1 MRVIS
6 IAVVPFLWLE
16 VAGRSNLWADVI
28 TDEGCGDHYLPSE
41 ELLSAALSV
50 AARSGD
56 QAVLP
61 PDLQRRALSLLRAEP
76 DECGVTRLAAQLVQ
90 LLGDAPSVHLQVET
104 FQEVG
109 SEDDVALRR
118 WLAEHVQTPLPDF
131 IRLAASGL
139 LPDLLEQAGFAAERF
154 LRSRRPPPVAGI
166 PEQLLRY
173 SSCQE
178 LPSPPGEELA
188 TNSVEKEA
196 GVTFWIKSN
205 MLARGLVRKGRF
217 QWTNQARVAFST
229 GLLAEEARRV
239 CPHGVMAMKLVRCIG
254 HDEEQKQEELL
265 TVEEEALQLMDWKA
279 AAPPLPELLLSAWPI
294 WGLLR
299 MIASKRFHSWVLTPR
314 DAVSAELFVAAPLLT
329 TTTSSCTRRRSL
341 WADPDGVWATGV
353 VWISVVPE
361 ETSVAVSL
369 SEMYFQAFN
378 SLSQEV
384 ERNQNQIR
392 FLCDKDAFNSD
403 VFVSQ
408 SLVWPGVLECTNIN
422 HAEKIAML
430 RADSGHPGVILF
442 DVPKDG
448 GMVSTQLQ

>member
-1 MRVIS
+1 
-6 IAVVPFLWLE
+6 
-16 VAGRSNLWADVI
+16 
-28 TDEGCGDHYLPSE
+28 
-41 ELLSAALSV
+41 
-50 AARSGD
+50 SGD

-239 CPHGVMAMKLVRCIG
+239 CPHG
-254 HDEEQKQEELL
+254 
-265 TVEEEALQLMDWKA
+265 
-279 AAPPLPELLLSAWPI
+279 
-294 WGLLR
+294 
-299 MIASKRFHSWVLTPR
+299 
-314 DAVSAELFVAAPLLT
+314 
-329 TTTSSCTRRRSL
+329 
-341 WADPDGVWATGV
+341 
-353 VWISVVPE
+353 
-361 ETSVAVSL
+361 
-369 SEMYFQAFN
+369 
-378 SLSQEV
+378 
-384 ERNQNQIR
+384 
-392 FLCDKDAFNSD
+392 
-403 VFVSQ
+403 
-408 SLVWPGVLECTNIN
+408 
-422 HAEKIAML
+422 
-430 RADSGHPGVILF
+430 
-442 DVPKDG
+442 
-448 GMVSTQLQ
+448 